1 MLSLMTDEEKAE
13 DEELVLAVVGAMLGG
28 TGLGMSTDSRL
39 RDRLR
44 YSSNDT
50 CKNR

>member
-1 MLSLMTDEEKAE
+1 MTDEEKAE
-13 DEELVLAVVGAMLGG
+13 DEGLVLAVVGAVLGG
-28 TGLGMSTDSRL
+28 TGLGISTDSRL

-50 CKNR
+50 YMNQ